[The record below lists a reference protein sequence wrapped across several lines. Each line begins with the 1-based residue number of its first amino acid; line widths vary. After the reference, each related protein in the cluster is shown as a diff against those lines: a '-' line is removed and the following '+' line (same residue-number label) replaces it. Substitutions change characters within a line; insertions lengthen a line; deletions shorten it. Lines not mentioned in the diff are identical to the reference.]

1 MIDGHAIKEKSLSE
15 IMRNKDS
22 RVDSQFWTTEIVKN
36 DNYSYDKIGNL
47 IKGSQ
52 YGISVDMNT
61 DGKGYPIFRMNELH
75 DMLMDLSTEK
85 YADITPVEYQNFSLN
100 DGDVLFNRTNSYEWV
115 GRTAVYYKN
124 NETPFTYAS
133 YLVKFVPDTDRL
145 LPEYLATYLSSKNG
159 VLAIKS
165 RARQSVNQTNVNPE
179 EVKEIEIPLLSMS
192 FQKILKSCFV
202 KANSSRIQA
211 DDLYKEA
218 TDMLAESMNI
228 NIPVNSSINVKSFSN
243 SFLQSGRF
251 DAEYYQPKYETIV
264 QCLNTN
270 ENVDSICIFYNDNYL
285 PDNEEL
291 YQYIELANVGE
302 SGDISNV
309 EITRGKELPT
319 RARRLVKKGQV
330 IVSSVE
336 GSLSSCALITDE
348 YDGALCS
355 TGFYVV
361 RSEKINSETL
371 LVLFKSKPIQELL
384 KQRCSGTILTAISK
398 DEFLAMPLP
407 LIDETIQNSVA
418 EKVQE
423 SFALRRES
431 KRLLDMTVKAVEMAI
446 ETSEDTALLWL
457 ELQ

>member
-1 MIDGHAIKEKSLSE
+1 
-15 IMRNKDS
+15 MRNKDS

-85 YADITPVEYQNFSLN
+85 YADITPIEYQNFSLN

-192 FQKILKSCFV
+192 FQKVLKSCFV

-218 TDMLAESMNI
+218 TDMLAASMNI
-228 NIPVNSSINVKSFSN
+228 NIPVNSSINYKSFTN

-270 ENVDSICIFYNDNYL
+270 ENVDSICNFYNDNYL

-431 KRLLDMTVKAVEMAI
+431 KRLLGLAVKAVEMAI
-446 ETSEDTALLWL
+446 ETNETTAMNWL
-457 ELQ
+457 ETQI

>member
-1 MIDGHAIKEKSLSE
+1 MSPSDKPFDEKRYKALMDGHAIKEKSLSK

-192 FQKILKSCFV
+192 FQKVLKSCFV

-211 DDLYKEA
+211 DDLYKFA
-218 TDMLAESMNI
+218 
-228 NIPVNSSINVKSFSN
+228 
-243 SFLQSGRF
+243 
-251 DAEYYQPKYETIV
+251 
-264 QCLNTN
+264 
-270 ENVDSICIFYNDNYL
+270 
-285 PDNEEL
+285 
-291 YQYIELANVGE
+291 
-302 SGDISNV
+302 
-309 EITRGKELPT
+309 
-319 RARRLVKKGQV
+319 
-330 IVSSVE
+330 
-336 GSLSSCALITDE
+336 
-348 YDGALCS
+348 
-355 TGFYVV
+355 
-361 RSEKINSETL
+361 KIIK
-371 LVLFKSKPIQELL
+371 F
-384 KQRCSGTILTAISK
+384 
-398 DEFLAMPLP
+398 
-407 LIDETIQNSVA
+407 
-418 EKVQE
+418 
-423 SFALRRES
+423 
-431 KRLLDMTVKAVEMAI
+431 
-446 ETSEDTALLWL
+446 
-457 ELQ
+457 